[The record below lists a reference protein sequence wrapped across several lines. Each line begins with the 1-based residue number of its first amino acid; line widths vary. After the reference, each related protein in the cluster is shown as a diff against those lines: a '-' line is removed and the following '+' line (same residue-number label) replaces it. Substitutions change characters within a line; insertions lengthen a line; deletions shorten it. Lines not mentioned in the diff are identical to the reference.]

1 VGLYQ
6 INESVASL
14 KEGKPPDLFAVGLLL
29 GFGRIEVRQHF
40 IQRLI
45 VEINQLPQG
54 VAFLTP
60 PLLVS
65 CWHLIG
71 QKEQFFFSGVEHVGQ
86 FVDELLFGEVSKVEL
101 LVLNLRDVS
110 VA

>member
-60 PLLVS
+60 RFLFPAGTLLARRS
-65 CWHLIG
+65 N
-71 QKEQFFFSGVEHVGQ
+71 FSSAA
-86 FVDELLFGEVSKVEL
+86 LSTSA
-101 LVLNLRDVS
+101 NLWMNCS
-110 VA
+110 LGKSPKWSFWFSTFEM